1 MKITKIPR
9 KRDQHKKRVAAYC
22 RVSTLLEKQEE
33 SFEAQVSYYSIYIE
47 THSEWEFAGIY
58 SDEKS
63 GTKAENRQGFQKL
76 IQDALDGKVDYILVK
91 SISRFSRNIVDC
103 QKYVNLLKAN
113 GVYVRFEK
121 EGLDTAD
128 ASSSMVFSFLSV
140 IAQNEAKTISDN
152 VKWGYRQRFQRG
164 EYNLGNNR
172 IFGYDTIG
180 GKLVPN
186 KDAAAIRLIFTM
198 ASEGKYC
205 KEISQAL
212 GKAGIA
218 GRSQKPLTPSGIRYI
233 LTNEAY
239 IDDKKL
245 QKTAPVHFLTKRPEK
260 GTEYDSFYVTD
271 DHEMKIA

>member
-121 EGLDTAD
+121 EGLDTAN

-186 KDAAAIRLIFTM
+186 KDAAQF
-198 ASEGKYC
+198 
-205 KEISQAL
+205 
-212 GKAGIA
+212 
-218 GRSQKPLTPSGIRYI
+218 
-233 LTNEAY
+233 
-239 IDDKKL
+239 
-245 QKTAPVHFLTKRPEK
+245 V
-260 GTEYDSFYVTD
+260 
-271 DHEMKIA
+271 